1 MTAKEL
7 REKFLEYFKAHGHT
21 VLPSASLIP
30 ENDPTVL
37 FTTAGMH
44 PLVPFL
50 LGEKHPGGKRLTS
63 VQKCIRTGDIDE
75 VGDNWHNTF
84 FEMLGN
90 WSLGDSAS
98 PDGVGEAGYFKE
110 EAIKMSWEFLTDKK
124 WLGLD
129 KKNLAVS
136 VFAGDADAPF
146 DEEAYKIWRDLG
158 VSEERIARLPK
169 EDNWWGPAGTTGPCG
184 PDTEMFF
191 WAGEGEAPG
200 KFDPQNKNWVEIWN
214 DVFMQY
220 NKTADGKY
228 EPLAQKNIDTGM
240 GLERTV
246 GVLNGCKSV
255 YETEMFAPLVAE
267 IKKMAAA
274 EPDEKSV
281 RIIADHIRAAT
292 FILGDPAGVTPS
304 NVGQGYILRRL
315 IRRAIRHAKKL
326 GIDISKDV
334 AEPLA
339 EIIIEIY
346 KEQYPELLKNKEK
359 IFEALQK
366 EEKKFLE
373 TIDLGLKKMRK
384 LVEEKKI
391 AAVRIVPGVKESA
404 MGLNIISGKEAF
416 DLYQTYGF
424 PPELIEEE
432 LHNLGTQLKGY
443 GFTYSKDEFEKEFKK
458 HQELSR
464 TASAGQFKGGL
475 ADAGVETTRLHTA
488 AHLMLAALRQV
499 LGEHVQQKG
508 SNITTERL
516 RFDFS
521 HPQKMTPEEIE
532 KVENLVN
539 GEISKKTPVKMEE
552 MTVDEAKAAGA
563 TGVFEHKYGDKVKV
577 YIIGDPRS
585 GRGQAFSKEICGGP
599 HVDNIGE
606 LGRFKII
613 KEEASSAGIRRIKA
627 VLEH

>member
-1 MTAKEL
+1 MMKAEDL
-7 REKFLEYFKAHGHT
+7 RKRFIKFFEEREH
-21 VLPSASLIP
+21 VRIPSASLIP

-90 WSLGDSAS
+90 WSFGD
-98 PDGVGEAGYFKE
+98 YFKE
-110 EAIKMSWEFLTDKK
+110 DAIKMSWEFLTDKK

-136 VFAGDADAPF
+136 VFAGDVDAPF

-158 VSEERIARLPK
+158 VPEERIARLPK

-191 WAGEGEAPG
+191 WAGEGKAPE
-200 KFDPQNKNWVEIWN
+200 KFDPKNKDWVEIWN

-255 YETEMFAPLVAE
+255 YETEMFAPIIEE
-267 IKKMAAA
+267 IGRWCGINYEHHQEIINSKSKSGPLW
-274 EPDEKSV
+274 EGDEGWINSREIV
-281 RIIADHIRAAT
+281 RAFRIIADHVRAAT
-292 FILGDPAGVTPS
+292 FILGDPVGVVPS
-304 NVGQGYILRRL
+304 NIGQGYILRRL
-315 IRRAIRHAKKL
+315 IRRSVRYGKQI
-326 GIDISKDV
+326 GIEEFFTSKVAGAVINQMKDV
-334 AEPLA
+334 
-339 EIIIEIY
+339 
-346 KEQYPELLKNKEK
+346 YPELEKNKERILLELK
-359 IFEALQK
+359 K
-366 EEKKFLE
+366 EEKKFAKTLE
-373 TIDLGLKKMRK
+373 QGM
-384 LVEEKKI
+384 
-391 AAVRIVPGVKESA
+391 KEFAKGTDPFILFTS
-404 MGLNIISGKEAF
+404 
-416 DLYQTYGF
+416 YGF
-424 PPELIEEE
+424 PIEMTKELSAERGQKIDEE
-432 LHNLGTQLKGY
+432 K
-443 GFTYSKDEFEKEFKK
+443 FWKEFKK

-499 LGEHVQQKG
+499 LGDHVQQKG
-508 SNITTERL
+508 SNITAERL

-521 HPQKMTPEEIE
+521 HPRKVTPEEIK
-532 KVENLVN
+532 KVEDLVN
-539 GEISKKTPVKMEE
+539 NEISKKTPVKMEE
-552 MTVDEAKAAGA
+552 MTLDEAKAQAA

>member
-7 REKFLEYFKAHGHT
+7 REKYLEFFKEHGHAI
-21 VLPSASLIP
+21 LPSAPLIP

-50 LGEKHPGGKRLTS
+50 LGEKHPAGKRLAS
-63 VQKCIRTGDIDE
+63 VQKCIRTGDVDE
-75 VGDNWHNTF
+75 VGDNWHLTF

-90 WSLGDSAS
+90 WSLGD
-98 PDGVGEAGYFKE
+98 YFKE
-110 EAIKMSWEFLTDKK
+110 EAIKWSWEFLTDKK
-124 WLGLD
+124 WLGFD

-136 VFAGDADAPF
+136 VFAGNVDAPF

-158 VSEERIARLPK
+158 VAVERIAQLPK

-191 WAGEGEAPG
+191 WAGEGKAPE
-200 KFDPQNKNWVEIWN
+200 KFDPQDKNWVEIWN

-220 NKTADGKY
+220 NKTAEGKY

-240 GLERTV
+240 GLERTI

-255 YETEMFAPLVAE
+255 YETEMFAPL
-267 IKKMAAA
+267 IKKIKAAA
-274 EPDEKSV
+274 GTNPDEKSV

-292 FILGDPAGVTPS
+292 FILGDPVGVVPS

-315 IRRAIRHAKKL
+315 IRRAIRHAKKI
-326 GIDISKDV
+326 GIDTSRSFCQV
-334 AEPLA
+334 LA
-339 EIIIEIY
+339 ATVMKIY
-346 KEQYPELLKNKEK
+346 EESYPELGENERGILEEFDKEQVKFNKTLEK
-359 IFEALQK
+359 
-366 EEKKFLE
+366 
-373 TIDLGLKKMRK
+373 GLKEFEK
-384 LVEEKKI
+384 LEK
-391 AAVRIVPGVKESA
+391 VT
-404 MGLNIISGKEAF
+404 GKDAF
-416 DLYQTYGF
+416 NLFTTYGF
-424 PPELIEEE
+424 PLELTIE
-432 LHNLGTQLKGY
+432 LA
-443 GFTYSKDEFEKEFKK
+443 KDRGVEVNVKEFEEEFKK

-475 ADAGVETTRLHTA
+475 ADSSDEVKRLHTA

-499 LGEHVQQKG
+499 LGDHVEQRG
-508 SNITTERL
+508 SNITAERL

-521 HPQKMTPEEIE
+521 HPQKMTPEEIK
-532 KVENLVN
+532 KVEGLVN
-539 GEISKKTPVKMEE
+539 EQIKKKLPIVCETT
-552 MTVDEAKAAGA
+552 TVDEARKRGA
-563 TGVFEHKYGDKVKV
+563 MGIFGDKYGEKVKV
-577 YIIGDPRS
+577 YSVGD
-585 GRGQAFSKEICGGP
+585 FSKEICGGP
-599 HVDNIGE
+599 HVDNTGE
-606 LGRFKII
+606 LGQFKIK